1 MNNIIELPTAKNYIH
16 SYHKKLNLG
25 EVLEFVY
32 NNGLRTIT
40 DKQRKLLDKR
50 IALEDEIIKA
60 LPPDKRKLFNR
71 YMDLQLQD
79 SILSI
84 DKAIKWTI
92 DHETEINEVMAG

>member
-16 SYHKKLNLG
+16 SYHKSPG
-25 EVLEFVY
+25 PEVIEFIY
-32 NNGLRTIT
+32 DNGLKTLT
-40 DKQRKLLDKR
+40 DKQRKLLSKR

-84 DKAIKWTI
+84 NKAIKWTI
-92 DHETEINEVMAG
+92 NHEAEINEVMAG